1 MSTYTAD
8 QLADLKKAY
17 ARGVLR
23 VREGDTWV
31 EYQSMSDMR
40 QAILSIESE
49 LGVNHS
55 NKPRGARRVR
65 FGVVR

>member
-1 MSTYTAD
+1 
-8 QLADLKKAY
+8 
-17 ARGVLR
+17 VLR